1 MELYE
6 AIQDDDEHLACV
18 LVYRGANPNELYVE
32 RGEEL
37 RGDNPTE
44 VFVQHGEYPQH
55 MRNLLFAEYEDT
67 LWTRLSLSAGHRL
80 VMLTRV
86 LLLKGAKHSP
96 HIRVEEQESPL
107 MHAIWGRRDS
117 QGVISAHLIRIL
129 LEDGGESENVVP
141 FAVKELLRSR
151 TWNEW
156 TDEHHD
162 ALRTI
167 VEIKPG
173 IVNTQLGLLAIRLD
187 AVQDRKAM
195 DILVEAGANID
206 APDLRGDSALQCLC
220 TDRNEY
226 GNCYSGIVKGF
237 LGHGAEPNAVNEHGN
252 TPLITVVRIDS
263 EHADVVDVLLR
274 GGADETI
281 VGSDGM
287 VAVDFA
293 RERGHEN
300 TVQLLVN
307 APTDR
312 RWRRRGLITMCIT
325 KCTKHGGVVVPN
337 NDDWT
342 HVAEWL
348 VGLGRDGGIFRTII
362 GFL

>member
-6 AIQDDDEHLACV
+6 AIQDDDKHLACE
-18 LVYRGANPNELYVE
+18 LVYRGVNPNELYVE
-32 RGEEL
+32 RGEVY

-55 MRNLLFAEYEDT
+55 MRNLLYAEYEDT
-67 LWTRLSLSAGHRL
+67 LWTPLSLAAAHRL
-80 VMLTRV
+80 ETLTRV

-96 HIRVEEQESPL
+96 LIRIQEQESPL

-117 QGVISAHLIRIL
+117 QGVISAPLIRIL
-129 LEDGGESENVVP
+129 SEDDGESEGAVP

-151 TWNEW
+151 TWNECP
-156 TDEHHD
+156 EKHHD
-162 ALRTI
+162 ALRTF

-173 IVNTQLGLLAIRLD
+173 VVNTQLGLLAIRLD
-187 AVQDRKAM
+187 AVQDREAM
-195 DILVEAGANID
+195 VILVEAGASID
-206 APDLRGDSALQCLC
+206 APNLQGDSALKCLC

-226 GNCYSGIVKGF
+226 GNCNSGIVKGF
-237 LGHGAEPNAVNEHGN
+237 LEHGAEPNAVNEHGN
-252 TPLITVVRIDS
+252 TPLIS
-263 EHADVVDVLLR
+263 EHAGVVDVLLK

-293 RERGHEN
+293 RDWGHEN
-300 TVQLLVN
+300 IIQLLVN
-307 APTDR
+307 APIDR

-325 KCTKHGGVVVPN
+325 TCIKHGGVVVPN
-337 NDDWT
+337 NDDDWT